1 MMDLLRAGEK
11 FVVRMKS
18 ESEIK
23 PKLEA
28 QVAAA
33 PVFWRAVKPVADP
46 KIPADRACA
55 LFCPHGA
62 IAWADGRVK
71 IDYSRCDGCL
81 ICLRECHSGAIKEV
95 RE

>member
-1 MMDLLRAGEK
+1 M
-11 FVVRMKS
+11 MKS

-28 QVAAA
+28 KKAEAAG
-33 PVFWRAVKPVADP
+33 FWRAVRPVVDP
-46 KIPADRACA
+46 KIPADRSCA
-55 LFCPHGA
+55 MFCPHGA
-62 IAWADGRVK
+62 IAWTPDQKIK

-95 RE
+95 RD